1 MKKIILFIIA
11 CLIVCSCSKRDILEG
26 TTWESPGVTLTF
38 NYSFATLKIGS
49 YSDDYSYSVMANVV
63 TMVPIYNFD
72 RANLSGKISGDK
84 MTITNLSSNKI
95 VSILTKK

>member
-38 NYSFATLKIGS
+38 NYSFATLKIGN

-72 RANLSGKISGDK
+72 RANLSGKISVDK
-84 MTITNLSSNKI
+84 MTIINFSTNEI
-95 VSILTKK
+95 V